1 MAETG
6 ARKWIIVGT
15 VVLSAVIELIDVTI
29 VNVSLPQ
36 MMGNLGATLDEIAWV
51 VTSYVFANVIVLP
64 MSAWLSAVLG
74 RRNYFVGSIVLFTV
88 SSFFCG
94 SAHGIFELV
103 LFRFLQGA
111 GGGGLMSTAQSI
123 LVETFPP
130 EELAMATGL
139 FGLGVVVGPTIGP
152 TLGGWITDNYSWP
165 WIFYVNLPIGALAT
179 ILTLMF
185 IRDSPQQQGVG
196 AIDWQGILLLIA
208 GIGSLQVVLDRGE
221 RDDWFS
227 APYITVLT
235 IFAAIGIVAFVWW
248 ELRAEH
254 PVVDLH
260 VLKDRTVAVGTIFT
274 FFHGFGLASSQFI
287 FPVFIQHLLGFSPL
301 QSGLVMFPSALT
313 AGALMPMV
321 AQLVRRGVPPQPI
334 IVVGFL
340 TFFGFTW
347 GLSQS
352 SLASGQWDF
361 FWPLILRGF
370 GMSLLFVPVTTLLL
384 TGLSPRDT
392 HQVTGLTNMTRQLGS
407 SFGVAL
413 TATFVQYR
421 TWAHRQDLL
430 RYVTPFDSPLRLR
443 LRLLVQGFMSHGSS
457 LPEAQRQAYAAIDGI
472 VTRQAFL
479 LTYMDAFRLI
489 GVIMLCCM
497 PLLVLFKRRR
507 GPAAVAL
514 PAVH

>member
-6 ARKWIIVGT
+6 IRKWIIVVT
-15 VVLSAVIELIDVTI
+15 VVLSAIIELIDTTI

-64 MSAWLSAVLG
+64 MSAWLSGVLG
-74 RRNYFVGSIVLFTV
+74 RRNYFVGSILLFTI

-94 SAHGIFELV
+94 NAHGIWELV

-111 GGGGLMSTAQSI
+111 GGGGLMATAQSI

-130 EELAMATGL
+130 DELAMATGL

-165 WIFYVNLPIGALAT
+165 WIFYVNLPIGVLAS
-179 ILTLMF
+179 IMSLMF
-185 IRDSPQQQGVG
+185 IRDAHQQRRVA
-196 AIDWQGILLLIA
+196 AIDWQGILLLIV
-208 GIGSLQVVLDRGE
+208 GVGSLQVVLDRGE

-235 IFAAIGIVAFVWW
+235 ILAAIGIVAFVWW

-254 PVVDLH
+254 PVVDLR
-260 VLKDRTVAVGTIFT
+260 VLKNRSVAVGTIFT

-301 QSGLVMFPSALT
+301 QSGLLMFPSSLT
-313 AGALMPMV
+313 AGILMPII
-321 AQLVRRGVPPQPI
+321 AAFVRRGFPPQPI
-334 IVVGFL
+334 IVAGFL

-352 SLASGQWDF
+352 NMASGQWDF

-370 GMSLLFVPVTTLLL
+370 GMSLLFVPVTTLMLSGL
-384 TGLSPRDT
+384 TSRDT
-392 HQVTGLTNMTRQLGS
+392 HQVTGLSNMTRQLGS

-413 TATFVQYR
+413 TATFVQHR
-421 TWAHRQDLL
+421 IWAHRQDLL
-430 RYVTPFDSPLRLR
+430 RYLTPFDFALRQRLR
-443 LRLLVQGFMSHGSS
+443 MIVQGLMGQGSS
-457 LPEAQRQAYAAIDGI
+457 LPEAQRQAYAAIEG
-472 VTRQAFL
+472 TLTQQTFL
-479 LTYMDAFRLI
+479 LTYMDAFRII

-497 PLLVLFKRRR
+497 PLVLLFKRRS
-507 GPAAVAL
+507 GPVAM
-514 PAVH
+514 PAMH

>member
-6 ARKWIIVGT
+6 VRKWIIVVT
-15 VVLSAVIELIDVTI
+15 VVLSAIIELIDTTI

-51 VTSYVFANVIVLP
+51 VTAYVFANVIVLP
-64 MSAWLSAVLG
+64 MSAWLSGVFG
-74 RRNYFVGSIVLFTV
+74 RRNYFAGSIVLFTV
-88 SSFFCG
+88 ASFFCG
-94 SAHGIFELV
+94 NAQGIWELV
-103 LFRFLQGA
+103 VFRFLQGA
-111 GGGGLMSTAQSI
+111 AGGGLMATAQSI

-152 TLGGWITDNYSWP
+152 TLGGWITDNFSWP
-165 WIFYVNLPIGALAT
+165 WIFFVNIPIGVVAT
-179 ILTLMF
+179 VMTLMF
-185 IRDSPQQQGVG
+185 IRDSHDHRAV
-196 AIDWQGILLLIA
+196 ASIDWLGIVLLVV
-208 GIGSLQVVLDRGE
+208 GVGSLQVVLDRGE
-221 RDDWFS
+221 RDDWFA

-235 IFAAIGIVAFVWW
+235 VLAVIGIVAFVWW
-248 ELRAEH
+248 ELRADH
-254 PVVDLH
+254 PVVDIH

-301 QSGLVMFPSALT
+301 QSGWLMFPSSLT
-313 AGALMPMV
+313 AGLLMPMIAYV
-321 AQLVRRGVPPQPI
+321 VRRGFPPQPLI
-334 IVVGFL
+334 IAGFL

-352 SLASGQWDF
+352 SMVSGQWDF

-392 HQVTGLTNMTRQLGS
+392 HQVTGLTNMTRQLGA

-421 TWAHRQDLL
+421 IWAHRQDLL
-430 RYVTPFDSPLRLR
+430 RYLTPFDFAFRERLR
-443 LRLLVQGFMSHGSS
+443 LIVHGLMSQGSS
-457 LPEAQRQAYAAIDGI
+457 FPEAQRQAHAAMEG
-472 VTRQAFL
+472 TLTQQTYL
-479 LTYMDAFRLI
+479 LTYMEAFRII
-489 GVIMLCCM
+489 GFAILCCV
-497 PLLVLFKRRR
+497 PLLLLFKRRS
-507 GPAAVAL
+507 GEAVTAAM
-514 PAVH
+514 H

>member
-6 ARKWIIVGT
+6 ARKWIIVVT
-15 VVLSAVIELIDVTI
+15 VVLSAIIELIDTTI

-36 MMGNLGATLDEIAWV
+36 MMGNLGATLDEVAWV
-51 VTSYVFANVIVLP
+51 VTAYVFANVIVLP
-64 MSAWLSAVLG
+64 MSAWLSGMFG
-74 RRNYFVGSIVLFTV
+74 RRNYFVGSILLFTI

-94 SAHGIFELV
+94 NAHGIWQLV
-103 LFRFLQGA
+103 IFRFLQGA
-111 GGGGLMSTAQSI
+111 GGGGLMATAQSI

-130 EELAMATGL
+130 EELALATGL

-179 ILTLMF
+179 IMSLTF
-185 IRDSPQQQGVG
+185 IRDAHQQRQ
-196 AIDWQGILLLIA
+196 AQTIDWQGIVLLIV
-208 GIGSLQVVLDRGE
+208 GVGSLQVVLDRGE

-235 IFAAIGIVAFVWW
+235 ILAAIGIVAFIWW

-254 PVVDLH
+254 PVVDLR
-260 VLKDRTVAVGTIFT
+260 VLKRRTVAVGTIFT

-301 QSGLVMFPSALT
+301 QSGLLMLPSSLT
-313 AGALMPMV
+313 AGVLMPIV
-321 AQLVRRGVPPQPI
+321 AQFVRRGVPAQPI

-352 SLASGQWDF
+352 SMASGPGDF

-370 GMSLLFVPVTTLLL
+370 GMSLLFVPVTTVLL

-392 HQVTGLTNMTRQLGS
+392 HQVTGMTNMTRQLGS

-421 TWAHRQDLL
+421 IWAHRQDLL
-430 RYVTPFDSPLRLR
+430 RYLTPFDFAFRQRLR
-443 LRLLVQGFMSHGSS
+443 MIIHGLMSQGSS
-457 LPEAQRQAYAAIDGI
+457 FPEAQRQAYAAIDG
-472 VTRQAFL
+472 TLTQQTYL
-479 LTYMDAFRLI
+479 LTYMDAFRII
-489 GVIMLCCM
+489 GVAMLCCM
-497 PLLVLFKRRR
+497 PLVLLFKRRP
-507 GPAAVAL
+507 GAVAV
-514 PAVH
+514 PALH